1 MADQTYE
8 QLPAELDLAF
18 VKGDE
23 FGMVISM
30 AATDLTGHSYDARI
44 YSLSAVPAG
53 GGLGAGTT
61 VAAGGTVV
69 AFTVTPVALTAGQVN
84 ISLTETQTDQLSATG
99 RYRWWF
105 KTITP
110 GNVTRTYLS
119 GDVSARVP

>member
-1 MADQTYE
+1 MADTTYE

-18 VKGDE
+18 AKGDE
-23 FGMVISM
+23 FGLVLTFDN
-30 AATDLTGHSYDARI
+30 TDLTGHTYDARV
-44 YSLSAVPAG
+44 YSLTAVSAG

-84 ISLTETQTDQLSATG
+84 ISLTEVQTDQLAATG
-99 RYRWWF
+99 TYRWWF

-110 GNVTRTYLS
+110 GNVTRTYLA

>member
-1 MADQTYE
+1 MADARYE
-8 QLPAELDLAF
+8 ILPAELDLAF

-30 AATDLTGHSYDARI
+30 AATDLTGHSYDARV
-44 YSLSAVPAG
+44 YSLTAVAAG

-69 AFTVTPVALTAGQVN
+69 AFTVTPVNLTAGQVN
-84 ISLTETQTDQLSATG
+84 ISLTESQTDQLSANG
-99 RYRWWF
+99 KYRWWF
-105 KTITP
+105 RTVTP

-119 GDVSARVP
+119 GDVYARVP